1 MKISELGS
9 SARGIALCCA
19 ALALL
24 LAGILWSFLTVFS
37 FVINWTEILAGLLLF
52 FTAIFIAIPIARVVL
67 ARVNG
72 ENISIGELSYNLML
86 GALGTLFTFR
96 TMTGF
101 SSYAETSIESPS
113 LAAIFPAAANMAFT
127 AGWISIFTLVVPTMF
142 QYHYPDDAAGWRF
155 FKNMFRFVRC
165 MLLVYLFVFFMSP
178 LPAWI
183 DKVAS
188 ENAVASNI
196 ASRQIA
202 EKAEGV
208 KAVNADAIC
217 IALAGT
223 LRAAPNKAPAR
234 FGPKEYKTKKDQ
246 LNAFLDASGLPNQIT
261 GDSCQTR
268 VKTLLPAQ
276 QKDLAIRLAEHA
288 KYFTHDVVINIADA
302 ASDMPATTD
311 VQQPDLLIQKLLI
324 RAVTSPFEQIKSAFV
339 STDVPT
345 LVTLTL
351 EFLTLML
358 ASFIFRKK
366 TESVMDEY
374 GDIE

>member
-19 ALALL
+19 VLALL

-37 FVINWTEILAGLLLF
+37 FVINWTELLAGLFLF

-67 ARVNG
+67 ARLNG

-86 GALGTLFTFR
+86 AALGTLFTFR
-96 TMTGF
+96 TMIGF
-101 SSYAETSIESPS
+101 SRYAETSIESTS
-113 LAAIFPAAANMAFT
+113 LAAIFPAAATMAFT
-127 AGWISIFTLVVPTMF
+127 AAWISIFALVVPTMF
-142 QYHYPDDAAGWRF
+142 QNHYPDDALGWCIS
-155 FKNMFRFVRC
+155 KNTFRFARC
-165 MLLVYLFVFFMSP
+165 TLLVYLFVFFMSP
-178 LPAWI
+178 LPSWI

-188 ENAVASNI
+188 ENSIASNI
-196 ASRQIA
+196 ESRQIA

-208 KAVNADAIC
+208 KALNADSIC
-217 IALAGT
+217 IALAST
-223 LRAAPNKAPAR
+223 LRVVPTKAPAG
-234 FGPKEYKTKKDQ
+234 FDPKEYKEKKEQ
-246 LNAFLDASGLPNQIT
+246 LNALLEASNLPKQIT
-261 GDSCQTR
+261 DDACQTR
-268 VKTLLPAQ
+268 VKSLLPAQ
-276 QKDLAIRLAEHA
+276 QKDLAIRLTEQA
-288 KYFTHDVVINIADA
+288 KNFAHDVVINIADVTL
-302 ASDMPATTD
+302 DMPATTD
-311 VQQPDLLIQKLLI
+311 VQQPDLLIEKLLL
-324 RAVTSPFEQIKSAFV
+324 RALTSPWEQIKSAFV